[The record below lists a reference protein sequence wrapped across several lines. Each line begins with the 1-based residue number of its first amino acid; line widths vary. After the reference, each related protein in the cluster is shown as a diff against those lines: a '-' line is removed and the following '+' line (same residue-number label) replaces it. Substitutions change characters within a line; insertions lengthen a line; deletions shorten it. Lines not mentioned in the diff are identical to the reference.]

1 MIGKR
6 EIGIASEHSHSTT
19 VIGKGKEDIVAKILY
34 IEDIQDNI
42 TLVEKIVRSRGH
54 EFLSAQNAETGLELA
69 SISKP
74 DLILLDLGL
83 PDADGQTLSVW
94 LRGDPALSS
103 IPIIVLTAWPE
114 EVVRQTVD
122 AYNLNGYLCK
132 PFSLAE
138 LVNKIDSVLGTTTA

>member
-1 MIGKR
+1 M
-6 EIGIASEHSHSTT
+6 
-19 VIGKGKEDIVAKILY
+19 AKILY

-42 TLVEKIVRSRGH
+42 TLVEKIVTSRGH
-54 EFLSAQNAETGLELA
+54 EFLYAKDAEKGLELA
-69 SISKP
+69 FTSHP

-94 LRGDPALSS
+94 LRNDPALEK

-114 EVVRQTVD
+114 EVVQHTVD

-132 PFSLAE
+132 PFSMQAL
-138 LVNKIDSVLGTTTA
+138 LQIINKNLGAKAL

>member
-1 MIGKR
+1 M
-6 EIGIASEHSHSTT
+6 
-19 VIGKGKEDIVAKILY
+19 AKILY

-54 EFLSAQNAETGLELA
+54 EFLSARNAEEGLELA
-69 SISKP
+69 FASSP

-94 LRGDPALSS
+94 LRGDPVLGSV
-103 IPIIVLTAWPE
+103 PILVLTAWPE

-132 PFSLAE
+132 PFSLAD
-138 LVNKIDSVLGTTTA
+138 LVSKIDSILGNKTS

>member
-1 MIGKR
+1 L
-6 EIGIASEHSHSTT
+6 
-19 VIGKGKEDIVAKILY
+19 KEEDVAKILY

-42 TLVEKIVRSRGH
+42 TLVEKIVKSRGH
-54 EFLSAQNAETGLELA
+54 EFFSARNAEAGLELA
-69 SISKP
+69 FTLKP

-94 LRGDPALSS
+94 LRGDPSLST

-114 EVVRQTVD
+114 EVARQTVN

-132 PFSLAE
+132 PFAMPD
-138 LVNKIDSVLGTTTA
+138 LVKMIETALGSKSS

>member
-1 MIGKR
+1 M
-6 EIGIASEHSHSTT
+6 
-19 VIGKGKEDIVAKILY
+19 AKILY

-42 TLVEKIVRSRGH
+42 TLVEKIVKSRGH
-54 EFLSAQNAETGLELA
+54 EFLFAQNAEEGLDLA
-69 SISKP
+69 FASRP

-94 LRGDPALSS
+94 LRGDPALGS

-114 EVVRQTVD
+114 EVVRQTVA

-132 PFSLAE
+132 PFALAD
-138 LVNKIDSVLGTTTA
+138 LVKKIDTVLGAKPS

>member
-1 MIGKR
+1 
-6 EIGIASEHSHSTT
+6 
-19 VIGKGKEDIVAKILY
+19 VAKILY
-34 IEDIQDNI
+34 IEDIKDNI
-42 TLVEKIVRSRGH
+42 TYVERVVESLGH
-54 EFLSAQNAETGLELA
+54 EFLFAQSAEDGLELA

-94 LRGDPALSS
+94 LKGEPSLGS

-114 EVVRQTVD
+114 EVARRTVD

-132 PFSLAE
+132 PFLMAD
-138 LVNKIDSVLGTTTA
+138 LVKKINSILGTSTAS

>member
-1 MIGKR
+1 M
-6 EIGIASEHSHSTT
+6 
-19 VIGKGKEDIVAKILY
+19 AKILY

-42 TLVEKIVRSRGH
+42 TLVEKIVTSRGQ
-54 EFLSAQNAETGLELA
+54 EFLYAKNAEQGLELA
-69 SISKP
+69 FSSTP

-94 LRGDPALSS
+94 LRGNPDLEN

-114 EVVRQTVD
+114 EVVQHTVE

-132 PFSLAE
+132 PFNMRDL
-138 LVNKIDSVLGTTTA
+138 IDIIDKTLGAKAL